1 MFLKKLLN
9 YLKLN
14 KLEVGKDISVVG
26 FNDQDSY
33 LSSQNLTYIS
43 HPLMEM
49 GKQSVKILQ
58 DLDQNFS
65 VNKVSTLIEP
75 ILNEGTS
82 DKIKKSK
89 LR

>member
-1 MFLKKLLN
+1 
-9 YLKLN
+9 
-14 KLEVGKDISVVG
+14 
-26 FNDQDSY
+26 
-33 LSSQNLTYIS
+33 
-43 HPLMEM
+43 MEM

-58 DLDQNFS
+58 DLDQNLS

>member
-1 MFLKKLLN
+1 
-9 YLKLN
+9 
-14 KLEVGKDISVVG
+14 
-26 FNDQDSY
+26 
-33 LSSQNLTYIS
+33 
-43 HPLMEM
+43 MEM

-82 DKIKKSK
+82 DKINKSK

>member
-1 MFLKKLLN
+1 
-9 YLKLN
+9 
-14 KLEVGKDISVVG
+14 
-26 FNDQDSY
+26 
-33 LSSQNLTYIS
+33 
-43 HPLMEM
+43 MEM

-65 VNKVSTLIEP
+65 VNKVSTVIEH

>member
-1 MFLKKLLN
+1 MLKCQD
-9 YLKLN
+9 LKLN
-14 KLEVGKDISVVG
+14 IGQDISVVG

-49 GKQSVKILQ
+49 GKRSVKMLE
-58 DLDQNFS
+58 DLDQDIPIS
-65 VNKVSTLIEP
+65 KVSTLIEP